1 MGSARVVKVYR
12 PPRGTQAFL
21 SIPRFFP
28 GALKSESSREIFHGL
43 GRRRGK
49 KLDIQNTIQNITHSS
64 EPGGLASGFQNFVF
78 FLVFSTFPRSPQ
90 VFSEGPRNPPMV
102 LRGFTFL
109 KFSRFSRFF

>member
-78 FLVFSTFPRSPQ
+78 FLVFPLSRGARRFFQRAPGIRPW
-90 VFSEGPRNPPMV
+90 FSEG
-102 LRGFTFL
+102 
-109 KFSRFSRFF
+109 SRF